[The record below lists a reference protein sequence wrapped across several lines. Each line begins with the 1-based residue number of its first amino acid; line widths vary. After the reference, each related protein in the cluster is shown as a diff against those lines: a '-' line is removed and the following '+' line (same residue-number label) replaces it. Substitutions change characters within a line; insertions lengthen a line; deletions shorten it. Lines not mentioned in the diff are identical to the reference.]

1 MGFVAGIDGGG
12 TKTECVLLDAEGR
25 LIRSG
30 LAGSL
35 NLNSRPQA
43 EVAQSLHSVVQMML
57 AQGEACRMLCIGC
70 AGMSNPE
77 LSGTLERMLRAEGY
91 EGPCMFVGD
100 QAAALYAAHG
110 EAPGAVLI
118 SGTGSICFGR
128 NGSGDT
134 ARAGGWGYKISDGG
148 SGYAIGRDILSAV
161 VRAHD
166 GCGRPTVLKER
177 VLAQFGTH
185 DLEPLIHA
193 LYTEGEKQGNP
204 AAYAP
209 LLPAAVAEGDAVACD
224 ILQKAIAQLCQL
236 ASAVVLR
243 LGLQESRLA
252 LSGGILKNIACVAEG
267 VTAHLHML
275 YPHLEVFVLKTSAAE
290 GAARMALAAVE
301 RGVEFLK

>member
-1 MGFVAGIDGGG
+1 MAAAPNGMRAAGCRGQADP
-12 TKTECVLLDAEGR
+12 EWLSR
-25 LIRSG
+25 L
-30 LAGSL
+30 L

-224 ILQKAIAQLCQL
+224 ILQNTIEQLCQL
-236 ASAVVLR
+236 ASAR
-243 LGLQESRLA
+243 CAAAGAAGKPACPFRRDTQ
-252 LSGGILKNIACVAEG
+252 KHCCVAEG
-267 VTAHLHML
+267 RN
-275 YPHLEVFVLKTSAAE
+275 
-290 GAARMALAAVE
+290 GAFANAVS
-301 RGVEFLK
+301 